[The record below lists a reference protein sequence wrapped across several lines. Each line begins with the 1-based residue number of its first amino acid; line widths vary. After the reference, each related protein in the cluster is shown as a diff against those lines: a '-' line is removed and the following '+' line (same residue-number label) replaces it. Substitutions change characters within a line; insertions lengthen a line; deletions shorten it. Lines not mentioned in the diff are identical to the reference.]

1 MKTIGARFLIT
12 KMQNAMRENGYAS
25 IGHLFEWHVDQFNEG
40 YKTVLFQLVT
50 KIYIG
55 LDENIV
61 DRTGFRQFGNF
72 FQNVPVTVE
81 SATKFIRGILKRHE
95 VNDFSFQIIVE
106 KLVWRMV
113 KLSFIEKESN
123 HTADEDLAFRLFC
136 LFNRFCETDEIPMK
150 LSSQAL
156 YLLYSWL
163 CITEPPQNVTP
174 TFGNILHN
182 IWKRKDSY
190 LIVATK
196 KAYDE
201 YVRDILIEQRMLF
214 KTRKV
219 VNKNGNNYS
228 KIGKLYD
235 DVSNIILL
243 SFI

>member
-1 MKTIGARFLIT
+1 
-12 KMQNAMRENGYAS
+12 MRENGYAS

-113 KLSFIEKESN
+113 KLSFIEKENSIIEIN
-123 HTADEDLAFRLFC
+123 NIVNNLENIQLA
-136 LFNRFCETDEIPMK
+136 CELLTQP
-150 LSSQAL
+150 L
-156 YLLYSWL
+156 YLVHDKSTKLKYPKVSKGFSEKV
-163 CITEPPQNVTP
+163 IYK
-174 TFGNILHN
+174 F
-182 IWKRKDSY
+182 KR
-190 LIVATK
+190 
-196 KAYDE
+196 
-201 YVRDILIEQRMLF
+201 
-214 KTRKV
+214 
-219 VNKNGNNYS
+219 G
-228 KIGKLYD
+228 
-235 DVSNIILL
+235 
-243 SFI
+243 